1 MLEKT
6 KITKGL
12 KTYILRKTSYIVV
25 KTSLRFIKILKLAR
39 VSMSFSKVQ
48 ISMRYLKTLN

>member
-6 KITKGL
+6 KIKKGQ

>member
-12 KTYILRKTSYIVV
+12 KTYIFRKTPYIVV